1 MTSLSGPRL
10 RTKPVVAPELRGQWW
25 RFGAV
30 LAITAFV
37 LLPVLAILS
46 LAFRPSRATGDTSG
60 FTFDNFIFVF
70 TQTLTPVWLANSTFV
85 ALATVVI
92 AVVISAPAGYVLSRG
107 RGRLV
112 GGYSLLLFVIQALPV
127 IVLVVPLFMLF
138 APLLLVDNL
147 LGIVLIYVGSTL
159 PVTVWMMA
167 SYFDTIPIELE
178 EAAWIDGSSVF
189 GGFIRMVLRNALP
202 GILSA
207 AIFAFLQAWNDYL
220 IALVF
225 LRSEPTL
232 TLQVG
237 LQSFF
242 QQNATDWGPVMAIA
256 VIMLLPPVIV
266 FSVLNRYFSV
276 GGVGGSLAG
285 R

>member
-1 MTSLSGPRL
+1 MTSLSRTRP
-10 RTKPVVAPELRGQWW
+10 RTKSSVAPEFRGQWW
-25 RFGAV
+25 RFLGV
-30 LAITAFV
+30 FLITAFV
-37 LLPVLAILS
+37 LIPVLAILS
-46 LAFRPSRATGDTSG
+46 LAFRPSRSTGDTSG
-60 FTFDNFIFVF
+60 FTLDNFVYVF
-70 TQTLTPVWLANSTFV
+70 TQTLTPVWLANSTVV

-92 AVVISAPAGYVLSRG
+92 AVAISAPAGYVLSRG
-107 RGRLV
+107 RSKLV
-112 GGYSLLLFVIQALPV
+112 NSYSLLLFVIQALPV

-138 APLLLVDNL
+138 APLMLVDNL
-147 LGIVLIYVGSTL
+147 FGIVLIYVGSTL

-178 EAAWIDGSSVF
+178 EAAWIDGASVF
-189 GGFIRMVLRNALP
+189 GGFVRMVLRNALP

-225 LRSEPTL
+225 LRSDQTL